1 MIDTAAGTSRRG
13 DPARGVHR
21 HPVVPTLDGEPVLA
35 RVRFFDIEPES
46 FEWENRVSLDGGA
59 SWYRDSTISAR
70 RSVARA
76 S

>member
-1 MIDTAAGTSRRG
+1 
-13 DPARGVHR
+13 
-21 HPVVPTLDGEPVLA
+21 VVPTLEGDPVLA

-70 RSVARA
+70 RPVARA